1 MRILFDTHALI
12 WFLTDNPRLPQK
24 IRAILTDSE
33 TELLFSPVSILEIAI
48 KHSIKPELMPCSPE
62 EVRSDAEV
70 SGIRELPFVSKHAEK
85 ISGLPWLHNDPFD
98 RMLVSQAI
106 CEGISLLS
114 HDEQVVRYGDFVI
127 GF

>member
-24 IRAILTDSE
+24 IRAIMTDSE
-33 TELLFSPVSILEIAI
+33 TELLFSSVSILEIAV
-48 KHSIKPELMPCSPE
+48 KHSLKPELMPCSPE

-70 SGIRELPFVSKHAEK
+70 SGIRELPFMSKHAEK
-85 ISGLPWLHNDPFD
+85 ISGLPWLHKDPFD

-114 HDEQVVRYGDFVI
+114 HDEQVVRYGDCVI